1 MSLARLPFTLAT
13 AVAFHVSATPP
24 KKPDVHEKVTSERLE
39 CLLRPSTRIATL
51 IRGIYWTGTLFEV
64 VNIIASYIQ
73 SPSVPQICPLGLPL
87 NAPTPQTLSTA
98 FIVGSAL
105 AVSGG
110 LIRLMAYRT
119 LGRFYTHYLGLCK
132 GHALITS
139 GPYSVVRHPGYSG
152 LVMCT
157 LGILCVHLSSGS
169 WIRESV
175 VMDLTSV
182 RVLVL
187 VWTVIVGAISLSAI
201 WRVNEEDRMMGDR
214 FGAQWVEW
222 AGRVRY
228 RLIPGIY

>member
-1 MSLARLPFTLAT
+1 MSLTRLPFTLAA

-39 CLLRPSTRIATL
+39 SLLRTSTRIATL
-51 IRGIYWTGTLFEV
+51 IRGIYWTGTLVEV
-64 VNIIASYIQ
+64 VNTIASYIQ
-73 SPSVPQICPLGLPL
+73 SPNVPQICPLGLPL

-98 FIVGSAL
+98 FIAGSVL

-119 LGRFYTHYLGLCK
+119 LGRFYTHDLGLCR
-132 GHALITS
+132 GHALIAN
-139 GPYSVVRHPGYSG
+139 GPYSIVRHPGYSG

-157 LGILCVHLSSGS
+157 LGVLSIHLSSGS
-169 WIRESV
+169 WVRESG
-175 VMDLTSV
+175 VMGLTYV

-187 VWTVIVGAISLSAI
+187 VWTAAVGAISVSAVS
-201 WRVNEEDRMMGDR
+201 RVNEEDRMMRDR

-222 AGRVRY
+222 AARVRY
-228 RLIPGIY
+228 KLIPGVY